1 MEIPTIVLPDIK
13 KIETVE
19 IPIPTADVPYYKP
32 MVVPPS
38 DLRDQEDEPVKT
50 VEEKP
55 PEPPTLKI
63 PFIKQ
68 LVPQPSAEVVVT
80 AVTTAVTAVA
90 ATTLTQPLIENIR
103 KRAQKFIQGKINKWR
118 QNRQKKKGIFT
129 KLKEN
134 VDDHEEQMAILG
146 AAVRLGV
153 VIWSGVIITLAYV
166 ELPMVKKSATAGD
179 ITFVASIFTG
189 ALATFGLSTGNGK
202 KDKKE
207 PTTPKK

>member
-1 MEIPTIVLPDIK
+1 MEIPTIVLPDIT

-68 LVPQPSAEVVVT
+68 PVPRPSTEVVVV
-80 AVTTAVTAVA
+80 AATTAVTAVA
-90 ATTLTQPLIENIR
+90 ATTLTQPIIEWIR
-103 KRAQKFIQGKINKWR
+103 KKVQKFLQDKITKWR
-118 QNRQKKKGIFT
+118 KNLT
-129 KLKEN
+129 N
-134 VDDHEEQMAILG
+134 
-146 AAVRLGV
+146 
-153 VIWSGVIITLAYV
+153 
-166 ELPMVKKSATAGD
+166 
-179 ITFVASIFTG
+179 
-189 ALATFGLSTGNGK
+189 K
-202 KDKKE
+202 KDSSKESKKE
-207 PTTPKK
+207 

>member
-50 VEEKP
+50 VEET

-68 LVPQPSAEVVVT
+68 PVPRPSTEVVVV
-80 AVTTAVTAVA
+80 AATTAITAVA
-90 ATTLTQPLIENIR
+90 ATTVTQPLIEWIR
-103 KRAQKFIQGKINKWR
+103 KKVQKFIQDKINKWR
-118 QNRQKKKGIFT
+118 QNRQKKK
-129 KLKEN
+129 E
-134 VDDHEEQMAILG
+134 
-146 AAVRLGV
+146 
-153 VIWSGVIITLAYV
+153 S
-166 ELPMVKKSATAGD
+166 LPSSKKM
-179 ITFVASIFTG
+179 
-189 ALATFGLSTGNGK
+189 
-202 KDKKE
+202 
-207 PTTPKK
+207 